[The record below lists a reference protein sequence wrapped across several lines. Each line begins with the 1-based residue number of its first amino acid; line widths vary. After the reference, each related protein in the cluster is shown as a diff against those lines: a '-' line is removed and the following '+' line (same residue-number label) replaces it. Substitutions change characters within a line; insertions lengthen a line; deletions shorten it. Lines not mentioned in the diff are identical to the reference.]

1 VNLQA
6 GGSEGSDDSLHV
18 ERPGNRGDA
27 DSLSASEN
35 HGGLGGAS
43 VKKEEQAKKGAIR
56 VRYTERSGKSTLVR
70 CVVADPFDVLEWVF
84 KRMDAEA

>member
-1 VNLQA
+1 M
-6 GGSEGSDDSLHV
+6 GE
-18 ERPGNRGDA
+18 
-27 DSLSASEN
+27 
-35 HGGLGGAS
+35 GGAS
-43 VKKEEQAKKGAIR
+43 VKKEQQTKKGAIR

>member
-1 VNLQA
+1 M
-6 GGSEGSDDSLHV
+6 GE
-18 ERPGNRGDA
+18 
-27 DSLSASEN
+27 
-35 HGGLGGAS
+35 GGAS
-43 VKKEEQAKKGAIR
+43 VKKEQQAKKGAIR